1 MDWMDKLLLHKINS
15 EKNEKNLIEIYNTV
29 VKRLNHIKVRKTL
42 SKVEIIT
49 PAEKKKER
57 ESLE

>member
-1 MDWMDKLLLHKINS
+1 MDKLLLHKINS